1 MSHSEKRLITA
12 EDLYNIALVS
22 DPQISPDGQHVI
34 FGVTR
39 VDRKTEKKYTNL
51 WLVGTDGQNAARQ
64 FTYGDHND
72 THPRWSPD
80 GRSIAFLSNRKD
92 EKQMQLYIIPFHGG
106 EARPVSKMEGSF
118 AGFVWSP
125 DGRTFATQFRKKDPA
140 ASEREKDEQK
150 KKLGVVSRHI
160 TSLNY
165 KGDGAGY
172 LPEEK
177 WHIWT
182 IDAASGEATQL
193 TEGDKF
199 DETQPQWTP
208 DGRSLIFISNRDPQP
223 DINWDQT
230 ELYRIPVKGSA
241 IPVRGSAI
249 PAEGGEMEMIP
260 SLEGRKFNHTISPD
274 GSWIAYMG
282 RKQKGHWYQ
291 NDCLY
296 VVPTS
301 GGKPRHLTEGI
312 DLHLSIVT
320 LTDVGSGTAQTPP
333 TWSKDGRTLY
343 TMATEK
349 GNQPLL
355 AFSTAAAAPGYERI
369 IDEPGLVGSF
379 SLDDAQEKVAYLWGD
394 MNGPAQVR
402 VRDLGSG
409 ETKTL
414 TDFNQALL
422 AEIETGNIEEVWFKS
437 QDGTDLH
444 GWIMTPPGFD
454 PNKKYPSVLE
464 IHGGPQT
471 QYGRAFF
478 HELHLLAAQGYVV
491 YWSNPRGSQGYG
503 EAFAGAIYNR
513 WGTVDFADVMAW
525 ADYVE
530 KLPYI
535 DTKRMGVT
543 GGSYGGYMTT
553 LIIGKTHRFKAAVA
567 QRVVSNFISFYG
579 SSDMNIGAE
588 YLFGAEKA
596 PWDDLENYWR
606 QSPIAYIGNAKTP
619 TLLIHSEHDFRCD
632 KEQGEQVFVALR
644 KLGVDSEL
652 ILFPEESH
660 GLSRAG
666 RTDRRIERL
675 SHMIR
680 WFETYLK

>member
-1 MSHSEKRLITA
+1 MSQQEKRPICA
-12 EDLYNIALVS
+12 EDLYKLELVS
-22 DPQISPDGQHVI
+22 DPQISPDGAHII
-34 FGVTR
+34 FGVSR

-51 WLVGTDGQNAARQ
+51 WLMPTDGSNQPRQ
-64 FTYGDHND
+64 FTYGDQND

-80 GRSIAFLSNRKD
+80 GRSLAFLSNRKD
-92 EKQMQLYIIPFHGG
+92 EKQSQIYIIPLNGG
-106 EARPVSKMEGSF
+106 EARPLTKMEGSF
-118 AGFVWSP
+118 AGFTWSP
-125 DGRTFATQFRKKDPA
+125 DGRFFATQFRQKDKA
-140 ASEREKDEQK
+140 AIEREKDEQK

-160 TSLNY
+160 TSLDY
-165 KGDGAGY
+165 KSDGSGY
-172 LPEEK
+172 TPEEK

-182 IDAASGEATQL
+182 IDADSGEATQL

-199 DETQPQWTP
+199 HEVQPQWTP
-208 DGRSLIFISNRDPQP
+208 DGRSIIFNSNRDPQP

-230 ELYRIPVKGSA
+230 ELYRIP
-241 IPVRGSAI
+241 
-249 PAEGGEMEMIP
+249 AEGGNMEMIP
-260 SLEGRKFNHTISPD
+260 SQNGRKYNHTISPD
-274 GSWIAYMG
+274 GNWIAFVG

-296 VVPTS
+296 LVPAS
-301 GGKPRHLTEGI
+301 GGEARNLSAET
-312 DLHLSIVT
+312 DLHLSTAT

-333 TWSKDGRTLY
+333 TWSKDGRKLY

-355 AFSTAAAAPGYERI
+355 AFSTDPNAPGYERI
-369 IDEPGLVGSF
+369 IDDAGLVGSF
-379 SLDDAQEKVAYLWGD
+379 ALDEAQQTVAYLWGD
-394 MNGPAQVR
+394 FSGPAQVR
-402 VRDLGSG
+402 VRSLADGSS
-409 ETKTL
+409 KTL
-414 TDFNQALL
+414 TRFNLDLL
-422 AEIETGNIEEVWFKS
+422 AEIETGKIEEVWFKS
-437 QDGTDLH
+437 EDGTDLH

-454 PNKKYPSVLE
+454 PSKKYPSILE

-471 QYGRAFF
+471 QYGRAYF
-478 HELHLLAAQGYVV
+478 HELNLLAAQGYIV

-503 EAFAGAIYNR
+503 ETFAGAIYNQ
-513 WGTVDFADVMAW
+513 WGTVDYADVMAW

-535 DTKRMGVT
+535 DTERMGVT

-553 LIIGKTHRFKAAVA
+553 LIIGKTDRFKAAVA

-579 SSDMNIGAE
+579 TSDMNIGAE
-588 YLFGAEKA
+588 YLFGAEQP
-596 PWDDLENYWR
+596 PWDDLENYWK
-606 QSPIAYIGNAKTP
+606 QSPMAYIGNAKTP
-619 TLLIHSEHDFRCD
+619 TLIIHSERDLRCD

-644 KLGVDSEL
+644 KLGVDAEL

-675 SHMIR
+675 NHMIR
-680 WFETYLK
+680 WFATYLK

>member
-1 MSHSEKRLITA
+1 MSQAEKRPITA
-12 EDLYNIALVS
+12 DDLYKLELVS
-22 DPQISPDGQHVI
+22 DPRISPDGTQII
-34 FGVTR
+34 FGLTR
-39 VDRKTEKKYTNL
+39 VDRKTEKKHTNL
-51 WLVGTDGQNAARQ
+51 WLVPTDGSHPPRQ
-64 FTYGDHND
+64 FTYGDHTD

-92 EKQMQLYIIPFHGG
+92 EKQSQIYIIPLNGG

-118 AGFVWSP
+118 AGFSWSP
-125 DGRTFATQFRKKDPA
+125 DGTAFATQFRKKDA
-140 ASEREKDEQK
+140 AAIEREKDEQK
-150 KKLGVVSRHI
+150 KKLGIVSRHI
-160 TSLNY
+160 TTLDY
-165 KGDGAGY
+165 KFDGGGY
-172 LPEEK
+172 TPEEK

-182 IDAASGEATQL
+182 IDADSGEATQL
-193 TEGDKF
+193 TDGNKFNEG
-199 DETQPQWTP
+199 QPQWTP

-230 ELYRIPVKGSA
+230 ELYRIP
-241 IPVRGSAI
+241 
-249 PAEGGEMEMIP
+249 AEGGEMALIP
-260 SLEGRKFNHTISPD
+260 TQEGRKFNHTISPD
-274 GSWIAYMG
+274 GNWIAYMG

-296 VVPTS
+296 LVPIS
-301 GGKPRHLTEGI
+301 GGEVRNLTAET

-333 TWSKDGRTLY
+333 TWSANGRTLY

-355 AFSTAAAAPGYERI
+355 AFNTDPNNPGCQRI
-369 IDEPGLVGSF
+369 IDDAGLVGSF
-379 SLDDAQEKVAYLWGD
+379 TLDAAQQTVAYLWGD
-394 MNGPAQVR
+394 FSAPAR
-402 VRDLGSG
+402 VCTHNQADG
-409 ETKTL
+409 TTQTL
-414 TDFNQALL
+414 TDFNQTLL
-422 AEIETGNIEEVWFKS
+422 NELTTGDIEEVWFKAK
-437 QDGTDLH
+437 DGTDLH
-444 GWIMTPPGFD
+444 GWIMTPPNFD
-454 PNKKYPSVLE
+454 PSQKYPSILE

-503 EAFAGAIYNR
+503 EAFAGAIYNQ
-513 WGTVDFADVMAW
+513 WGTVDYEDVMAW
-525 ADYVE
+525 TDHVA

-535 DTKRMGVT
+535 DTERMGVT

-553 LIIGKTHRFKAAVA
+553 LIIGKTNRFKAAVA

-619 TLLIHSEHDFRCD
+619 TLLIHSERDFRCD
-632 KEQGEQVFVALR
+632 KEQGEQVFVALK
-644 KLGVDSEL
+644 KLGVDTEM

-675 SHMIR
+675 NHMIR
-680 WFETYLK
+680 WFATYL

>member
-12 EDLYNIALVS
+12 EDLYKIELVS

-51 WLVGTDGQNAARQ
+51 WLVASDGQSTARQ

-92 EKQMQLYIIPFHGG
+92 EKQSQIYIIPLNGG
-106 EARPVSKMEGSF
+106 EARPVSKMAGSF

-140 ASEREKDEQK
+140 AIEREKDEQK

-199 DETQPQWTP
+199 DEGQPQWTP

-230 ELYRIPVKGSA
+230 ELYRIPV
-241 IPVRGSAI
+241 RGSAI

-274 GSWIAYMG
+274 GNWIAYMG

-301 GGKPRHLTEGI
+301 GGDVRHLSEGI

-355 AFSTAAAAPGYERI
+355 AFSAEPGEPCYERV

-402 VRDLGSG
+402 VRDLTSG

-414 TDFNQALL
+414 TDFNQAWL
-422 AEIETGNIEEVWFKS
+422 AEIETGEIEEVWFKS

-454 PNKKYPSVLE
+454 PSQKYPSVLE

-513 WGTVDFADVMAW
+513 WGTVDFEDVMAW

-535 DTKRMGVT
+535 DTERMGVT

-680 WFETYLK
+680 WFATYL

>member
-1 MSHSEKRLITA
+1 MSQVVKRPITA
-12 EDLYNIALVS
+12 DDLYKFELVS
-22 DPQISPDGQHVI
+22 DPQISPDGSNII

-39 VDRKTEKKYTNL
+39 VERKTEKKFTNL
-51 WLVGTDGQNAARQ
+51 WLVPTDASHPPRQ
-64 FTYGDHND
+64 FTYGDQND

-80 GRSIAFLSNRKD
+80 GRSIAFLSNRKN
-92 EKQMQLYIIPFHGG
+92 EKQAQIYIIPVDGG
-106 EARPVSKMEGSF
+106 EARPVTKMEGSF

-125 DGRTFATQFRKKDPA
+125 DGTTFATQFRKKDEA
-140 ASEREKDEQK
+140 AIEREKDEQK
-150 KKLGVVSRHI
+150 KKLGIVSRHI
-160 TSLNY
+160 TTLDY
-165 KGDGAGY
+165 KFDGGGY
-172 LPEEK
+172 APEEK

-199 DETQPQWTP
+199 SEGQPQWTP

-230 ELYRIPVKGSA
+230 ELYRIP
-241 IPVRGSAI
+241 
-249 PAEGGEMEMIP
+249 AEGGEMELIP
-260 SLEGRKFNHTISPD
+260 SREGRKNSHTISPD
-274 GSWIAYMG
+274 GNWIAYMG
-282 RKQKGHWYQ
+282 RKRKGHWYQ

-296 VVPTS
+296 IVPIS
-301 GGKPRHLTEGI
+301 GGDPHNLSGDT
-312 DLHLSIVT
+312 DLHLSTVT
-320 LTDVGSGTAQTPP
+320 LADVGSGTPQTLP

-343 TMATEK
+343 IQASEK

-355 AFSTAAAAPGYERI
+355 AFSTDPDNLGYQRI
-369 IDEPGLVGSF
+369 IDDAGLVGSF
-379 SLDDAQEKVAYLWGD
+379 SLDAEQQTVAYLWGD
-394 MNGPAQVR
+394 FSAPARVC
-402 VRDLGSG
+402 VRDLADG
-409 ETKTL
+409 TPQTL
-414 TDFNQALL
+414 TDFNQDILTEL
-422 AEIETGNIEEVWFKS
+422 VIGDIEEVWFKS
-437 QDGTDLH
+437 ADGTDLQ
-444 GWIMTPPGFD
+444 GWIMTPPNFD
-454 PNKKYPSVLE
+454 PSQKYPSILE

-471 QYGRAFF
+471 QYGRSFF
-478 HELHLLAAQGYVV
+478 HEINLLAAQGYVV

-513 WGTVDFADVMAW
+513 WGTVDYEDVMAW

-535 DTKRMGVT
+535 DTARMGVT

-553 LIIGKTHRFKAAVA
+553 LIIGKTDRFKAAVA

-596 PWDDLENYWR
+596 PWEDLENYWQ

-619 TLLIHSEHDFRCD
+619 TLLIHSERDFRCD
-632 KEQGEQVFVALR
+632 KEQGEQVFVALK
-644 KLGVDSEL
+644 KLGVDTEL

-675 SHMIR
+675 NHMIR
-680 WFETYLK
+680 WFATYL